1 MLFFFLLSWS
11 ISVAS
16 SVVARFLD
24 FWLSEIQFCLL
35 RFIILAL
42 FSLHGFGLT
51 RSFFRY
57 VLFCLNKRPGGMLHL
72 LLLLCAC
79 RLQQLQ
85 SMSFHFKVHSP
96 HHRLSA
102 SYFFSIF
109 SSCSTQ
115 FFSINLLFADLFSF
129 QLQKSL
135 GTVKQPSRKQIEL
148 NPKFSQNRR
157 PPHSILGGLSFWQ
170 QRYYVT
176 ALKMPTS

>member
-1 MLFFFLLSWS
+1 
-11 ISVAS
+11 VAS

-42 FSLHGFGLT
+42 FSLYVFGLT

-57 VLFCLNKRPGGMLHL
+57 VLFCLKKRPGGMLHL
-72 LLLLCAC
+72 LILLCAC

-109 SSCSTQ
+109 SCCSTQ
-115 FFSINLLFADLFSF
+115 LFSFNLLFADLFSF

-148 NPKFSQNRR
+148 NPKFSQNHRS
-157 PPHSILGGLSFWQ
+157 PHSMLGGFLSGSNIIMSQ
-170 QRYYVT
+170 
-176 ALKMPTS
+176 L